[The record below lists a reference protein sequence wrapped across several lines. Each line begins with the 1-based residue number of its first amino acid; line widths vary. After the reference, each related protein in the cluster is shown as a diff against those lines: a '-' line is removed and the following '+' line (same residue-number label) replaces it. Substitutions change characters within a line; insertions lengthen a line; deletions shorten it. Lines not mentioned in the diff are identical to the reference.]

1 MKIRYILLFFTIL
14 TITAFGQNTHLSQL
28 EVYLQKQ
35 KDHVVADSIRHI
47 FAVVSKDASDSY
59 RYEYHK
65 DGADTMK
72 YELAFRYDNDNEG
85 QAAIREVARFL
96 YSGTN
101 GRYYHGGKDKVTN
114 SEMKAVEIHPI
125 IISKQPRTIA
135 SGKAN
140 SRLQQLEDY
149 LLSRGLKKVSKY
161 KSNTSKTKVRHY
173 WSGQFTADVSKATI
187 DSIRTTFT
195 NLSKEALE
203 SHMYENHK
211 NGIDTIEYSWTFTD
225 GNETATFSYKKNSDG
240 LKDAVYKHIYDEHR
254 DSPSEAVSKAIA
266 TKQWRIDI
274 NSMNTM
280 RYGTRTVTPDFYLEL
295 RGDTLHSYLPYLGQ
309 AQVSPTLSP
318 SIGLNFEAPVLS
330 YKESIPKSKK
340 YTQIDIDVKT
350 REDNYHYVIQL
361 YDSSEAN
368 IRVRSLYRD
377 PISFDGTLVTTN

>member
-1 MKIRYILLFFTIL
+1 MKIRYILLFFTTL
-14 TITAFGQNTHLSQL
+14 TMTAFGQNTHLSQL

-125 IISKQPRTIA
+125 IISKQPRAIA

-173 WSGQFTADVSKATI
+173 WSGQFTADVSKATL

-195 NLSKEALE
+195 HLSKEALE

-211 NGIDTIEYSWTFTD
+211 NGTDTIEYSWTFTD

-254 DSPSEAVSKAIA
+254 DSPSEAVAKAIA
-266 TKQWRIDI
+266 AKRWRIDI

-280 RYGTRTVTPDFYLEL
+280 RYGARTVTPDFYLEL

-309 AQVSPTLSP
+309 AQVSPMLSP
-318 SIGLNFEAPVLS
+318 SIGLNFETQVLR
-330 YKESIPKSKK
+330 YKQSMPKSKK
-340 YTQIDIDVKT
+340 YTQIDIDVRT
-350 REDNYHYVIQL
+350 REDSYHYMIQF
-361 YDSSEAN
+361 YDTGGAT
-368 IRVRSLYRD
+368 IYVRSLNRD
-377 PISFDGTLVTTN
+377 PISFDGNLITSD

>member
-1 MKIRYILLFFTIL
+1 MKIRYILLFFTAL

-72 YELAFRYDNDNEG
+72 YELAFRYDNDSEG

-96 YSGTN
+96 CSGTN

-173 WSGQFTADVSKATI
+173 WSGQFTADVSKATL

-195 NLSKEALE
+195 HLSKEALE

-211 NGIDTIEYSWTFTD
+211 NGTDTIEYSWTFTD

-254 DSPSEAVSKAIA
+254 DSPSEAVAKAIA
-266 TKQWRIDI
+266 AKQWRIDI

-280 RYGTRTVTPDFYLEL
+280 RYGARTVTPDFYLEL

-309 AQVSPTLSP
+309 AQVSPMLSP
-318 SIGLNFEAPVLS
+318 SIGLNFETQVLR
-330 YKESIPKSKK
+330 YKQSMPKSKK
-340 YTQIDIDVKT
+340 YTQIDIDVRT
-350 REDNYHYVIQL
+350 REDSYHYMIQF
-361 YDSSEAN
+361 YDTGGAT
-368 IRVRSLYRD
+368 IYVRSLNRD
-377 PISFDGTLVTTN
+377 PISFDGNLITSD

>member
-1 MKIRYILLFFTIL
+1 MKIRYILLFFTTL
-14 TITAFGQNTHLSQL
+14 TMTAFGQNTHLSQL

-72 YELAFRYDNDNEG
+72 YELAFRYDNDSGG

-101 GRYYHGGKDKVTN
+101 GRYYHGGKDRLTN
-114 SEMKAVEIHPI
+114 NEMKAVEIHPI
-125 IISKQPRTIA
+125 IISKQPRAIA

-173 WSGQFTADVSKATI
+173 WSGQFTADVSKATL

-195 NLSKEALE
+195 HLSKEALE

-211 NGIDTIEYSWTFTD
+211 NGTDTIEYSWTFTD

-254 DSPSEAVSKAIA
+254 DSPSEAVAKAIA
-266 TKQWRIDI
+266 AKRWRIDI

-280 RYGTRTVTPDFYLEL
+280 RYGARTVTPDFYLEL

-309 AQVSPTLSP
+309 AQVSPMLSP
-318 SIGLNFEAPVLS
+318 SIGLNFETQVLH
-330 YKESIPKSKK
+330 YKQSMPKSKK
-340 YTQIDIDVKT
+340 YTQIDIDVRT
-350 REDNYHYVIQL
+350 REDSYHYMIQL
-361 YDSSEAN
+361 YDTGGAT
-368 IRVRSLYRD
+368 IYVRSLNRD
-377 PISFDGTLVTTN
+377 PISFDGNLITSD

>member
-1 MKIRYILLFFTIL
+1 M
-14 TITAFGQNTHLSQL
+14 TAFGQNTHLSQL

-85 QAAIREVARFL
+85 QAAIREVAHFFC
-96 YSGTN
+96 SGTN

-114 SEMKAVEIHPI
+114 SEMKAIEIHPI
-125 IISKQPRTIA
+125 IISKQPRAIA

-173 WSGQFTADVSKATI
+173 WSGQFTADVSKATL

-195 NLSKEALE
+195 HLSKEALE

-211 NGIDTIEYSWTFTD
+211 NGTDTIEYSWTFTD

-254 DSPSEAVSKAIA
+254 DSPSEAVAKAIA
-266 TKQWRIDI
+266 AKRWRIDI

-280 RYGTRTVTPDFYLEL
+280 RYGARTVTPDFYLEL
-295 RGDTLHSYLPYLGQ
+295 RGDTLHSYLPYMGQ
-309 AQVSPTLSP
+309 ARVSPTLSP
-318 SIGLNFEAPVLS
+318 SIGLNFEEPVLS
-330 YKESIPKSKK
+330 YKESQPKSNK
-340 YTQIDIDVKT
+340 YTQLDIDVRT
-350 REDNYHYVIQL
+350 REDKYHYVIEL
-361 YDSSEAN
+361 YDSGEAT

-377 PISFDGTLVTTN
+377 PISFDGTLEMK

>member
-72 YELAFRYDNDNEG
+72 YELAFRYDNDSEG
-85 QAAIREVARFL
+85 QASIREVARFL
-96 YSGTN
+96 CSGTN

-125 IISKQPRTIA
+125 IISKQPRAIA

-173 WSGQFTADVSKATI
+173 WSGQFTADVSKATL

-195 NLSKEALE
+195 QLSKEALE

-211 NGIDTIEYSWTFTD
+211 NGTDTIEYSWTFTD

-254 DSPSEAVSKAIA
+254 DSPSESVAKAIA
-266 TKQWRIDI
+266 AKQWRIDI

-280 RYGTRTVTPDFYLEL
+280 RYGARTVTPDFYLEL

-309 AQVSPTLSP
+309 AQVSPMLSP
-318 SIGLNFEAPVLS
+318 SIGLNFETQVLR
-330 YKESIPKSKK
+330 YKQSMPKSKK
-340 YTQIDIDVKT
+340 YTQIDIDVRT
-350 REDNYHYVIQL
+350 REDSYHYMIQF
-361 YDSSEAN
+361 YDTGGAT
-368 IRVRSLYRD
+368 IYVRSLNRD
-377 PISFDGTLVTTN
+377 PISFDGNLITSD

>member
-1 MKIRYILLFFTIL
+1 MKIRYILLFFTTL

-72 YELAFRYDNDNEG
+72 YELAFRYDNDNKG
-85 QAAIREVARFL
+85 QAAIREVASFL
-96 YSGTN
+96 CSGTN

-135 SGKAN
+135 SRKAN

-173 WSGQFTADVSKATI
+173 WSGQFTADVSKATL

-195 NLSKEALE
+195 QLSKEALE

-211 NGIDTIEYSWTFTD
+211 NGTDTIEYSWTFTD

-254 DSPSEAVSKAIA
+254 DSPSEAVA

-280 RYGTRTVTPDFYLEL
+280 RYGARTVTPDFYLEL

-318 SIGLNFEAPVLS
+318 SIGLNFETQVLR
-330 YKESIPKSKK
+330 YKQSMPKSKK
-340 YTQIDIDVKT
+340 YTQIDIDVRT
-350 REDNYHYVIQL
+350 REDSYHYMIQL
-361 YDSSEAN
+361 YDTGGAT
-368 IRVRSLYRD
+368 IYVRSLNRD
-377 PISFDGTLVTTN
+377 PISFDGNLITSD

>member
-1 MKIRYILLFFTIL
+1 MKIRYILLFFTTL

-125 IISKQPRTIA
+125 IISKQPRAIA

-149 LLSRGLKKVSKY
+149 LLSRGLKKISKY

-173 WSGQFTADVSKATI
+173 WSGQFTADVSKATL

-195 NLSKEALE
+195 HLSKEALE

-211 NGIDTIEYSWTFTD
+211 NGTDTIEYSWTFTD

-254 DSPSEAVSKAIA
+254 DSPSEAVAKAIA
-266 TKQWRIDI
+266 AKRWRIDI

-280 RYGTRTVTPDFYLEL
+280 RYGSRTVTPDFYLEL

-309 AQVSPTLSP
+309 AQVSPMLSP
-318 SIGLNFEAPVLS
+318 SIGLNFETQVLR
-330 YKESIPKSKK
+330 YKQSMPKSKK
-340 YTQIDIDVKT
+340 YTQIDIDVRT
-350 REDNYHYVIQL
+350 REDSYHYMIQL
-361 YDSSEAN
+361 YDTGGAT
-368 IRVRSLYRD
+368 IYVRSLNRD
-377 PISFDGTLVTTN
+377 PISFDGNLITSD

>member
-1 MKIRYILLFFTIL
+1 MKMRYILLFFTIL

-125 IISKQPRTIA
+125 IISKQPRAIA

-173 WSGQFTADVSKATI
+173 WSGQFTADVSKATL

-195 NLSKEALE
+195 HLSKEALE

-211 NGIDTIEYSWTFTD
+211 NGTDTIEYSWTFTD

-254 DSPSEAVSKAIA
+254 DSPSEAVAKAIA
-266 TKQWRIDI
+266 AKRWRIDI

-280 RYGTRTVTPDFYLEL
+280 RYGARTVTPDFYLEL

-309 AQVSPTLSP
+309 AQVSPMLSP
-318 SIGLNFEAPVLS
+318 SIGLNFETQVLR
-330 YKESIPKSKK
+330 YKQSMPKSKK
-340 YTQIDIDVKT
+340 YTQIDIDVRT
-350 REDNYHYVIQL
+350 REDSYHYMIQF
-361 YDSSEAN
+361 YDTGGAT
-368 IRVRSLYRD
+368 IYVRSLNRD
-377 PISFDGTLVTTN
+377 PISFDGNLITSD

>member
-1 MKIRYILLFFTIL
+1 MKIRYILLFFTAL

-96 YSGTN
+96 CSGTN

-173 WSGQFTADVSKATI
+173 WSGQFTADVSKATL

-195 NLSKEALE
+195 QLSKEALE

-211 NGIDTIEYSWTFTD
+211 NGTDTIEYSWTFTD

-254 DSPSEAVSKAIA
+254 DSPSEAVAKAIA
-266 TKQWRIDI
+266 AKQWRIDI

-280 RYGTRTVTPDFYLEL
+280 RYGARTVTPDFYLEL

-309 AQVSPTLSP
+309 AQVSPMLSP
-318 SIGLNFEAPVLS
+318 SIGLNFETQVLR
-330 YKESIPKSKK
+330 YKQSMPKSKK
-340 YTQIDIDVKT
+340 YTQIDIDVRT
-350 REDNYHYVIQL
+350 REDSYHYMIQF
-361 YDSSEAN
+361 YDTGGAT
-368 IRVRSLYRD
+368 IYVRSLNRD
-377 PISFDGTLVTTN
+377 PISFDGNLITSD

>member
-1 MKIRYILLFFTIL
+1 MKIRYILLFFTTL
-14 TITAFGQNTHLSQL
+14 TMTAFGQNTHLNQL
-28 EVYLQKQ
+28 EVYLQNQ

-85 QAAIREVARFL
+85 QAAIREVASFL
-96 YSGTN
+96 CSGTN

-135 SGKAN
+135 SRKAN

-211 NGIDTIEYSWTFTD
+211 NGTDTIEYSWTFTD

-254 DSPSEAVSKAIA
+254 DSPSEAVAKAIA

-280 RYGTRTVTPDFYLEL
+280 RYGARTVTPDFYLEL

-350 REDNYHYVIQL
+350 REDNYHYLIQL

>member
-1 MKIRYILLFFTIL
+1 MKIRYILLFFTTL

-125 IISKQPRTIA
+125 IISKQPRAIA

-173 WSGQFTADVSKATI
+173 WSGQFTADVSKATL

-195 NLSKEALE
+195 HLSKEALE

-211 NGIDTIEYSWTFTD
+211 NGTDTIEYSWTFTD

-254 DSPSEAVSKAIA
+254 DSPSEAVAKAIA
-266 TKQWRIDI
+266 AKRWRIDI

-280 RYGTRTVTPDFYLEL
+280 RYGARTVTPDFYLEL

-309 AQVSPTLSP
+309 AQVSPMLSP
-318 SIGLNFEAPVLS
+318 SIGLNFETQVLR
-330 YKESIPKSKK
+330 YKQSMPKSKK
-340 YTQIDIDVKT
+340 YTQIDIDVRT
-350 REDNYHYVIQL
+350 REDSYHYMIQF
-361 YDSSEAN
+361 YDTGGAT
-368 IRVRSLYRD
+368 IYVRSLNRD
-377 PISFDGTLVTTN
+377 PISFDGNLITSD

>member
-1 MKIRYILLFFTIL
+1 MKIRYILLFFTAL

-65 DGADTMK
+65 DGTDTMK
-72 YELAFRYDNDNEG
+72 YELAFRYDNDSEG
-85 QAAIREVARFL
+85 QASIREVARFL
-96 YSGTN
+96 CSGTN

-173 WSGQFTADVSKATI
+173 WSGQFTADVSKATL

-195 NLSKEALE
+195 QLSKEALE

-211 NGIDTIEYSWTFTD
+211 NGTDTIEYSWTFTD

-254 DSPSEAVSKAIA
+254 DSPSEAVAKAIA
-266 TKQWRIDI
+266 AKQWRIDI

-280 RYGTRTVTPDFYLEL
+280 RYGARTVTPDFYLEL

-309 AQVSPTLSP
+309 AQVSPKFSP
-318 SIGLNFEAPVLS
+318 SIGLNFETQVLR
-330 YKESIPKSKK
+330 YKQSMPKSKK
-340 YTQIDIDVKT
+340 YTQIDIDVRT
-350 REDNYHYVIQL
+350 REDSYHYMIQF
-361 YDSSEAN
+361 YDTGGAT
-368 IRVRSLYRD
+368 IYVRSLNRD
-377 PISFDGTLVTTN
+377 PISFDGNLITSD

>member
-1 MKIRYILLFFTIL
+1 MKIRYILLFFTTL

-125 IISKQPRTIA
+125 IISKQPRAIA

-173 WSGQFTADVSKATI
+173 WSGQFTADVSKATL

-195 NLSKEALE
+195 HLSKEALE

-211 NGIDTIEYSWTFTD
+211 NGTDTIEYSWTFTD

-254 DSPSEAVSKAIA
+254 DSPSKAVAKAIA
-266 TKQWRIDI
+266 AKRWRIDI

-280 RYGTRTVTPDFYLEL
+280 RYGARTVTPDFYLEL

-309 AQVSPTLSP
+309 AQVSPMLSP
-318 SIGLNFEAPVLS
+318 SIGLNFETQVLR
-330 YKESIPKSKK
+330 YKQSMPKSKK
-340 YTQIDIDVKT
+340 YTQIDIDVRT
-350 REDNYHYVIQL
+350 REDSYHYMIQL
-361 YDSSEAN
+361 YDTGGAT
-368 IRVRSLYRD
+368 IYVRSLNRD
-377 PISFDGTLVTTN
+377 PISFDGNLITSD

>member
-1 MKIRYILLFFTIL
+1 MKIRYILLFFTAL

-72 YELAFRYDNDNEG
+72 YELAFRYDNDSEG
-85 QAAIREVARFL
+85 QAAIREFARFL
-96 YSGTN
+96 CSGTN

-173 WSGQFTADVSKATI
+173 WSGQFTADVSKATL

-195 NLSKEALE
+195 HLSKEALE

-211 NGIDTIEYSWTFTD
+211 NGTDTIEYSWTFTD

-254 DSPSEAVSKAIA
+254 DSPSEAVAKAIA
-266 TKQWRIDI
+266 AKQWRIDI

-280 RYGTRTVTPDFYLEL
+280 RYGARTVTPDFYLEL

-309 AQVSPTLSP
+309 AQVSPMLSP
-318 SIGLNFEAPVLS
+318 SIGLNFETQVLR
-330 YKESIPKSKK
+330 YKQSMPKSKK
-340 YTQIDIDVKT
+340 YTQIDIDVRT
-350 REDNYHYVIQL
+350 REDSYHYMIQF
-361 YDSSEAN
+361 YDTGGAT
-368 IRVRSLYRD
+368 IYVRSLNRD
-377 PISFDGTLVTTN
+377 PISFDGNLITSD

>member
-1 MKIRYILLFFTIL
+1 MKIRYILLFFTTL

-72 YELAFRYDNDNEG
+72 YELAFRYDNDSGG

-96 YSGTN
+96 CSGTN
-101 GRYYHGGKDKVTN
+101 GRYYHGGKDRLTN
-114 SEMKAVEIHPI
+114 NEMKAVEIHPI
-125 IISKQPRTIA
+125 IISKQPRAIA

-173 WSGQFTADVSKATI
+173 WSGQFTVDVSKATL

-195 NLSKEALE
+195 HLSKEALE

-211 NGIDTIEYSWTFTD
+211 NGTDTIEYSWTFTD

-254 DSPSEAVSKAIA
+254 DSPSEAVAKAIA
-266 TKQWRIDI
+266 AKRWRIDI

-280 RYGTRTVTPDFYLEL
+280 RYGARTVTPDFYLEL

-309 AQVSPTLSP
+309 AQVSPMLSP
-318 SIGLNFEAPVLS
+318 SIGLNFETQVLH
-330 YKESIPKSKK
+330 YKQSMPKSKK
-340 YTQIDIDVKT
+340 YTQIDIDVRT
-350 REDNYHYVIQL
+350 REDSYHYMIQL
-361 YDSSEAN
+361 YDTGGAT
-368 IRVRSLYRD
+368 IYVRSLNRD
-377 PISFDGTLVTTN
+377 PISFDGNLVTTK

>member
-1 MKIRYILLFFTIL
+1 MKIRYILIFLTTL
-14 TITAFGQNTHLSQL
+14 TITAFGQNTHLNQL
-28 EVYLQKQ
+28 EVYLQNQ

-47 FAVVSKDASDSY
+47 FAVVSKDASNSY

-96 YSGTN
+96 CSGTN

-125 IISKQPRTIA
+125 IISKQPRAIA

-173 WSGQFTADVSKATI
+173 WSGQFTADVSKATL

-195 NLSKEALE
+195 HLSKEALE

-211 NGIDTIEYSWTFTD
+211 NGTDTIEYSWTFTD

-254 DSPSEAVSKAIA
+254 DSPSEAVAKAIA
-266 TKQWRIDI
+266 AKRWRIDI

-280 RYGTRTVTPDFYLEL
+280 RYGARTVTPDFYLEL

-309 AQVSPTLSP
+309 AQVSPMLSP
-318 SIGLNFEAPVLS
+318 SIGLNFETQVLR
-330 YKESIPKSKK
+330 YKQSMPKSKK
-340 YTQIDIDVKT
+340 YTQIDIDVRT
-350 REDNYHYVIQL
+350 REDSYHYMIQF
-361 YDSSEAN
+361 YDTGGAT
-368 IRVRSLYRD
+368 IYVRSLNRD
-377 PISFDGTLVTTN
+377 PISFDGNLITSD

>member
-1 MKIRYILLFFTIL
+1 MKIRYILLFFTTL

-125 IISKQPRTIA
+125 IISKQPRAIA

-173 WSGQFTADVSKATI
+173 WSGQFTADVSKATL

-195 NLSKEALE
+195 HLSKEALE

-211 NGIDTIEYSWTFTD
+211 NGTDTIEYSWTFTD

-254 DSPSEAVSKAIA
+254 DRPSEAVAKAIA
-266 TKQWRIDI
+266 AKRWRIDI

-280 RYGTRTVTPDFYLEL
+280 RYGARTVTPDFYLEL

-309 AQVSPTLSP
+309 AQVSPMLSP
-318 SIGLNFEAPVLS
+318 SIGLNFETQVLR
-330 YKESIPKSKK
+330 YKQSMPKSKK
-340 YTQIDIDVKT
+340 YTQIDIDVRT
-350 REDNYHYVIQL
+350 REDSYHYMIQL
-361 YDSSEAN
+361 YDTGGAT
-368 IRVRSLYRD
+368 IYVRSLNRD
-377 PISFDGTLVTTN
+377 PISFDGNLITSD

>member
-125 IISKQPRTIA
+125 IISKQPRAIA

-173 WSGQFTADVSKATI
+173 WSGQFTADVSKATL

-195 NLSKEALE
+195 HLSKEALE

-211 NGIDTIEYSWTFTD
+211 NGTDTIEYSWTFTD

-240 LKDAVYKHIYDEHR
+240 LKDAVSKHIYDEHR
-254 DSPSEAVSKAIA
+254 DSPSEAVAKAIA
-266 TKQWRIDI
+266 AKQWRIDI

-280 RYGTRTVTPDFYLEL
+280 RYGARTVTPDFYLEL

-309 AQVSPTLSP
+309 AQVSPMLSP
-318 SIGLNFEAPVLS
+318 SIGLNFETQVLR
-330 YKESIPKSKK
+330 YKQSMPKSKK
-340 YTQIDIDVKT
+340 YTQIDIDVRT
-350 REDNYHYVIQL
+350 REDSYHYMIQL
-361 YDSSEAN
+361 YDTGGAT
-368 IRVRSLYRD
+368 IYVRSLNRD
-377 PISFDGTLVTTN
+377 PISFDGNLITSD

>member
-1 MKIRYILLFFTIL
+1 MKIRYILLFFTAL

-72 YELAFRYDNDNEG
+72 YELAFRYDNDSEG
-85 QAAIREVARFL
+85 QTAIREVARFL

-173 WSGQFTADVSKATI
+173 WSGQFTADVSKATL

-195 NLSKEALE
+195 QLSKEALE

-211 NGIDTIEYSWTFTD
+211 NGTDTIEYSWTFTD

-254 DSPSEAVSKAIA
+254 DSPSEAVAKAIA
-266 TKQWRIDI
+266 AKQWRIDI

-280 RYGTRTVTPDFYLEL
+280 RYGARTVTPDFYLEL

-309 AQVSPTLSP
+309 AQVSPMLSP
-318 SIGLNFEAPVLS
+318 SIGLNFETQVLR
-330 YKESIPKSKK
+330 YKQSMPKSKK
-340 YTQIDIDVKT
+340 YTQIDIDVRT
-350 REDNYHYVIQL
+350 REDSYHYMIQF
-361 YDSSEAN
+361 YDTGGAT
-368 IRVRSLYRD
+368 IYVRSLNRD
-377 PISFDGTLVTTN
+377 PISFDGNLITSD

>member
-1 MKIRYILLFFTIL
+1 MKIRYILLFFTAL

-72 YELAFRYDNDNEG
+72 YELAFRYDNDSEG
-85 QAAIREVARFL
+85 QASIREVAHFL

-125 IISKQPRTIA
+125 IISKQPRAIA

-173 WSGQFTADVSKATI
+173 WSGQFTADVSKATL

-195 NLSKEALE
+195 HLSKEALE

-211 NGIDTIEYSWTFTD
+211 NGTDTIEYSWTFTD

-254 DSPSEAVSKAIA
+254 DSPSEAVAKAIA
-266 TKQWRIDI
+266 AKQWRIDI

-280 RYGTRTVTPDFYLEL
+280 RYGARTVTPDFYLEL

-309 AQVSPTLSP
+309 AQVSPMLSP
-318 SIGLNFEAPVLS
+318 SIGLNFETQVLR
-330 YKESIPKSKK
+330 YKQSMPKSKK
-340 YTQIDIDVKT
+340 YTQIDIDVRT
-350 REDNYHYVIQL
+350 REDSYHYMIQF
-361 YDSSEAN
+361 YDTGGAT
-368 IRVRSLYRD
+368 IYVRSLNRD
-377 PISFDGTLVTTN
+377 PISFDGNLITSD

>member
-1 MKIRYILLFFTIL
+1 MKMRYILLFFTIL

-85 QAAIREVARFL
+85 QAAIREVAHFL

-125 IISKQPRTIA
+125 IISKQPKAIA

-173 WSGQFTADVSKATI
+173 WSGQFTADVSKATL

-195 NLSKEALE
+195 HLSKEALE

-211 NGIDTIEYSWTFTD
+211 NGTDTIEYSWTFTD

-254 DSPSEAVSKAIA
+254 DSPSEAIAKAIA
-266 TKQWRIDI
+266 AKRWRIDI

-280 RYGTRTVTPDFYLEL
+280 RYGARTVTPDFYLEL

-309 AQVSPTLSP
+309 AQVSPMLSP
-318 SIGLNFEAPVLS
+318 SIGLNFETQVLR
-330 YKESIPKSKK
+330 YKQSMPKSKK
-340 YTQIDIDVKT
+340 YTQIDIDVRT
-350 REDNYHYVIQL
+350 REDSYHYMIQF
-361 YDSSEAN
+361 YDTGGAT
-368 IRVRSLYRD
+368 IYVRSLNRD
-377 PISFDGTLVTTN
+377 PISFDGNLITSD

>member
-1 MKIRYILLFFTIL
+1 M
-14 TITAFGQNTHLSQL
+14 TAFGQNTHLSQL

-85 QAAIREVARFL
+85 QAAIREVAHFFC
-96 YSGTN
+96 SGTN

-114 SEMKAVEIHPI
+114 SEMKAIEIHPI
-125 IISKQPRTIA
+125 IISKQPRAIA

-173 WSGQFTADVSKATI
+173 WSVQFTADVSKATL

-195 NLSKEALE
+195 HLSKEALE

-211 NGIDTIEYSWTFTD
+211 NGTDTIEYSWTFTD

-254 DSPSEAVSKAIA
+254 DSPSEAVAKAIA
-266 TKQWRIDI
+266 AKRWRIDI

-280 RYGTRTVTPDFYLEL
+280 RYGARTVTPDFYLEL

-309 AQVSPTLSP
+309 AQVSPMLSP
-318 SIGLNFEAPVLS
+318 SIGLNFETQVLR
-330 YKESIPKSKK
+330 YKQSMPKSKK

-350 REDNYHYVIQL
+350 REDSYHYVIQL
-361 YDSSEAN
+361 YNSGEAN

-377 PISFDGTLVTTN
+377 PISFDGTLEVK

>member
-1 MKIRYILLFFTIL
+1 MKIRYILLFFTAL

-65 DGADTMK
+65 DGTDTMK
-72 YELAFRYDNDNEG
+72 YELAFRYDNDSEG
-85 QAAIREVARFL
+85 QASIREVARFL
-96 YSGTN
+96 CSGTN

-125 IISKQPRTIA
+125 IISKQPRAIA

-173 WSGQFTADVSKATI
+173 WSGQFTADVSKATL

-195 NLSKEALE
+195 HLSKEALE

-211 NGIDTIEYSWTFTD
+211 NGTDTIEYSWTFTD

-254 DSPSEAVSKAIA
+254 DSPSEAVAKAIA
-266 TKQWRIDI
+266 AKQWRIDI

-280 RYGTRTVTPDFYLEL
+280 RYGARTVTPDFYLEL
-295 RGDTLHSYLPYLGQ
+295 HGDTLHSYLPYLGQ
-309 AQVSPTLSP
+309 AQVSPMLSP
-318 SIGLNFEAPVLS
+318 SIGLNFETQVLR
-330 YKESIPKSKK
+330 YKQSMPKSKK
-340 YTQIDIDVKT
+340 YTQIDIDVRT
-350 REDNYHYVIQL
+350 REDSYHYMIQF
-361 YDSSEAN
+361 YDTGGAT
-368 IRVRSLYRD
+368 IYVRSLNRD
-377 PISFDGTLVTTN
+377 PISFDGNLITSD

>member
-1 MKIRYILLFFTIL
+1 MKIRYILLFFTAL

-72 YELAFRYDNDNEG
+72 YELAFRYDNDSEG
-85 QAAIREVARFL
+85 QASIREVAHFL

-125 IISKQPRTIA
+125 IISKQPRAIA

-173 WSGQFTADVSKATI
+173 WSGQFTADVSKATL

-195 NLSKEALE
+195 QLSKEALE

-211 NGIDTIEYSWTFTD
+211 NGTDTIEYSWTFTD

-254 DSPSEAVSKAIA
+254 DSPSEAVAKAIA
-266 TKQWRIDI
+266 AKQWRIDI

-280 RYGTRTVTPDFYLEL
+280 RYGARTVTPDFYLEL

-309 AQVSPTLSP
+309 AQVSPMLSP
-318 SIGLNFEAPVLS
+318 SIGLNFETQVLR
-330 YKESIPKSKK
+330 YKQSMPKSKK
-340 YTQIDIDVKT
+340 YTQIDIDVRT
-350 REDNYHYVIQL
+350 REDSYHYMIQF
-361 YDSSEAN
+361 YDTGGAT
-368 IRVRSLYRD
+368 IYVRSLNRD
-377 PISFDGTLVTTN
+377 PISFDGNLITSD

>member
-1 MKIRYILLFFTIL
+1 MKIRYILLFFTTL
-14 TITAFGQNTHLSQL
+14 TMTAFGQNTHLSQL

-85 QAAIREVARFL
+85 QAAIREVAHFFC
-96 YSGTN
+96 SGTN

-114 SEMKAVEIHPI
+114 SEMKAIEIHPI
-125 IISKQPRTIA
+125 IISKQPRAIA

-173 WSGQFTADVSKATI
+173 WSVQFTADVSKATL

-195 NLSKEALE
+195 HLSKEALE

-211 NGIDTIEYSWTFTD
+211 NGTDTIEYSWTFTD

-254 DSPSEAVSKAIA
+254 DSPSEAVAKAIA
-266 TKQWRIDI
+266 AKRWRIDI

-280 RYGTRTVTPDFYLEL
+280 RYGARTVTPDFYLEL

-309 AQVSPTLSP
+309 AQVSPMLSP
-318 SIGLNFEAPVLS
+318 SIGLNFETQVLR
-330 YKESIPKSKK
+330 YKQSMPKSKK

-350 REDNYHYVIQL
+350 REDSYHYVIQL
-361 YDSSEAN
+361 YNSGEAN

-377 PISFDGTLVTTN
+377 PISFDGTLEVK